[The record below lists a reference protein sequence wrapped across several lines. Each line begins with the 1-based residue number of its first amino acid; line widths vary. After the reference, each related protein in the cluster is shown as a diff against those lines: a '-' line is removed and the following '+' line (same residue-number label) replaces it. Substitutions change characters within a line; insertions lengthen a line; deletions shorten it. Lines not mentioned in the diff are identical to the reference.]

1 MMSSPCTV
9 PIDSINR
16 SEEKNKKIKKEVSTL
31 WKDSLFSYSTR
42 KANVNKF
49 KTYRRLFRRH
59 LFPLLVGCSQLCVY
73 AAAVVRVCVYTWN
86 KKKTLNS
93 ILRERESVKSAGPPV
108 SVATSLESKQE
119 KEKQDANR
127 QKNEPDVTLASLVS
141 MPFTPVFS
149 ARKH

>member
-1 MMSSPCTV
+1 M
-9 PIDSINR
+9 
-16 SEEKNKKIKKEVSTL
+16 K
-31 WKDSLFSYSTR
+31 
-42 KANVNKF
+42 
-49 KTYRRLFRRH
+49 
-59 LFPLLVGCSQLCVY
+59 Q
-73 AAAVVRVCVYTWN
+73 
-86 KKKTLNS
+86 KKTLNS